1 MPLNSGIT
9 VPSRSIFRSSFMR
22 LLVALPV
29 SAAVALGLF
38 TFMAWMVDNGHKRA
52 PEKSEVLAFDIVM
65 LEQERDAQRRQ
76 RTVPEKPDTPEPPP
90 EAVPRSS
97 QSAVTATSAPS
108 SMPTLG
114 LDTAIT
120 GLAINMPQFSD
131 FGANQQAMPLY
142 RVDAKYPTRAMK
154 QGAEGFVVLSFTIDA
169 QGRPTDVEILDAKP
183 RRLFEKEAIR
193 ALRKWK
199 YQAKVVDGK
208 TIPQQGQTVRIEF
221 KLNK

>member
-1 MPLNSGIT
+1 MALNSGIT

-38 TFMAWMVDNGHKRA
+38 TFMAWMVDNGQQRA

-65 LEQERDAQRRQ
+65 VEQERDAQRRQ
-76 RTVPEKPDTPEPPP
+76 RTVPEKPDSPEPPP

-97 QSAVTATSAPS
+97 QSAVNATFAPS
-108 SMPTLG
+108 MPSLG
-114 LDTAIT
+114 LGTAIT
-120 GLAINMPQFSD
+120 GLAISVPQFSD

-142 RVDAKYPTRAMK
+142 RVEPKYPTRAMK

-169 QGRPTDVEILDAKP
+169 QGRPTDIEILDAKP
-183 RRLFEKEAIR
+183 RRLFEREALR

-199 YQAKVVDGK
+199 YQAKVIDGK
-208 TIPQQGQTVRIEF
+208 AIPQQGQTVRLEF